1 VFYPSSIYYRNF
13 VSVIY
18 TTKYCIAS
26 GVNFVNYIVVLK
38 LTGLYWKR
46 KCRNL
51 HKYVKKR
58 RQMRSTKISQP
69 TERAKNWQFIEIM
82 NFLERYV
89 QFRTEMIYDDQMKR
103 KDAPK
108 CHVLCLVHVLH
119 KSQMI
124 FLSTST
130 KGKC

>member
-1 VFYPSSIYYRNF
+1 M
-13 VSVIY
+13 SVIY

-82 NFLERYV
+82 NFLE
-89 QFRTEMIYDDQMKR
+89 
-103 KDAPK
+103 
-108 CHVLCLVHVLH
+108 
-119 KSQMI
+119 
-124 FLSTST
+124 
-130 KGKC
+130 